1 MSVGSVGSTGPL
13 FMASTPTITGPRP
26 TASTPPET
34 PKVTSNPSAFQT
46 SQAVG
51 NSTLGATTSKEEVCK
66 AVDNCDSPDGSV
78 PELDG
83 ETTGMEGQE
92 LDGDFADATGEMPTV
107 ESAEGGSEGSQE
119 VSEGGEAEGPE
130 EASEADGSDG
140 PEETSEADGSDGP
153 EETGESDGPDGPEE
167 TGESGG
173 SDGPEG
179 ADGTGEA
186 EAGGEASEGSKSE
199 GTETTPGAEAQAGA
213 SGTAS
218 TAPQPAAQGE
228 QPSDQAGGDK
238 PVPVGGLISKTAL
251 TVSRGMNALGEYNK
265 APEARQGL
273 VKPMPAPQGA
283 TPSPGNVTGAKLN
296 TATTVGTV
304 RHISNLAD
312 GNFTGSDVVAAG
324 ELANTAAGALHTKQ
338 GSQAT
343 AVLLQR
349 AGGVAA
355 GAGVAGFAV
364 NLATRDFSA
373 TGQNIAALKDDPGN
387 ADLQSQV
394 AADVRGVTNGVQDVV
409 NAARGAAPTLE
420 AAKGTLGAA
429 TTTAGRI
436 AERAAGPAAHAAA
449 SASRAVGRLA
459 PGVNIAIAVVDSA
472 AAAADINKAMK
483 NPTRDNVVN
492 AGLSSIVAAG
502 SIAAA
507 SNVPVVSQVGAAVS
521 MAGDAAKLVYNNRA
535 AIGRAASSAA
545 TTVTRAASSAASA
558 VSNAASNAASS
569 VRNAASSA
577 ASAASTAVSNKASAA
592 YTWAKSWF

>member
-1 MSVGSVGSTGPL
+1 MSVGGINSTGPL

-26 TASTPPET
+26 TAPTPTEAPQA
-34 PKVTSNPSAFQT
+34 TSNPSAFQS

-51 NSTLGATTSKEEVCK
+51 NSTLGATTAKDEVCK

-78 PELDG
+78 PELDA
-83 ETTGMEGQE
+83 ESTGMEGQE
-92 LDGDFADATGEMPTV
+92 LDGDFADATGEMPEV
-107 ESAEGGSEGSQE
+107 ESAEGGSEGTQE
-119 VSEGGEAEGPE
+119 VSEGGESGEAEG
-130 EASEADGSDG
+130 A
-140 PEETSEADGSDGP
+140 EETSEADAP
-153 EETGESDGPDGPEE
+153 EESSESEGGGEVSESEGGGEVSESEGGGEVSESEGGGEVSESEGGGEVSEGSESDG
-167 TGESGG
+167 
-173 SDGPEG
+173 
-179 ADGTGEA
+179 A
-186 EAGGEASEGSKSE
+186 EAS
-199 GTETTPGAEAQAGA
+199 PGAEAQAGA
-213 SGTAS
+213 SGAAS
-218 TAPQPAAQGE
+218 TAPQPAAQGGAGGE
-228 QPSDQAGGDK
+228 GGEAGGDK
-238 PVPVGGLISKTAL
+238 PVPVSGLVSKTAL
-251 TVSRGMNALGEYNK
+251 TVSRTMNAVGEFNK
-265 APEARQGL
+265 APDARQGL
-273 VKPMPAPQGA
+273 VKPMPAPQGTA
-283 TPSPGNVTGAKLN
+283 PASGNVTGAKLN
-296 TATTVGTV
+296 TATAVGTA
-304 RHISNLAD
+304 RHLTNLAD

-349 AGGVAA
+349 AGGMAA

-373 TGQNIAALKDDPGN
+373 TGQNMAALANDPGN
-387 ADLQSQV
+387 AELQSQV

-409 NAARGAAPTLE
+409 NAARSAAPTLE
-420 AAKGTLGAA
+420 AARGTLGSA

-459 PGVNIAIAVVDSA
+459 PGVNVVIAAVDTA

-569 VRNAASSA
+569 VRNAASNA
-577 ASAASTAVSNKASAA
+577 ASAATAAVSNRASQA
-592 YTWAKSWF
+592 YSWAKSWF

>member
-1 MSVGSVGSTGPL
+1 MSVGGINSTGPL

-26 TASTPPET
+26 TAPTPTEAPQA
-34 PKVTSNPSAFQT
+34 TSNPSAFQS

-78 PELDG
+78 PELEG

-119 VSEGGEAEGPE
+119 VSEGGESGEAEGTEETGEADGPE
-130 EASEADGSDG
+130 ESSESDG
-140 PEETSEADGSDGP
+140 PEGAEETGEAGGPEESSESDGP
-153 EETGESDGPDGPEE
+153 EGAEE

-173 SDGPEG
+173 PE
-179 ADGTGEA
+179 ES
-186 EAGGEASEGSKSE
+186 GEASEGSKSE
-199 GTETTPGAEAQAGA
+199 GSETTPGAEAQAGA

-228 QPSDQAGGDK
+228 GGEAGGDK
-238 PVPVGGLISKTAL
+238 PLPVSGLVSKTAL
-251 TVSRGMNALGEYNK
+251 TLSRTMNAVGEFNK
-265 APEARQGL
+265 APDARQGL
-273 VKPMPAPQGA
+273 VKPMPGPVTAP
-283 TPSPGNVTGAKLN
+283 SGNVTGAKLN
-296 TATTVGTV
+296 TTTAVGTA
-304 RHISNLAD
+304 RHLTNLAD

-349 AGGVAA
+349 AGGLAA

-420 AAKGTLGAA
+420 AARGTLGTA

-459 PGVNIAIAVVDSA
+459 PGVNIAIAVVDTA

-577 ASAASTAVSNKASAA
+577 ASAATAAVSNKAGEA
-592 YTWAKSWF
+592 YAWAKSWF